1 MRNFTFCLFART
13 SKSFFVSEFRHKT
26 MHAIQNQNQF
36 LYSNINFKTLLG
48 LINSALK
55 PADSEILEIVDDL
68 VNILIV

>member
-1 MRNFTFCLFART
+1 
-13 SKSFFVSEFRHKT
+13 